1 MSEFLLEGQVDDA
14 LLSSGSLLDLRAP
27 CEFVQGT
34 LPGSVNLPILNN
46 EERAM
51 VGTIYKEQGP
61 EAAKALGHQ
70 LVSGETK
77 FARVQSWVEF
87 IQSHPNCAIFCFR
100 GGLRS
105 QIAQTWLGELG
116 YFVPRLKGGYK
127 WGRSFFLQGLN
138 DFCQQQRLLIVSGAT
153 GSGKT
158 KLLGELS
165 SPHPTLD
172 LEGLACHRGSAF
184 GGHGKEQPSQIDFEN
199 SIAQQMMIIRRSAF
213 SNPVILEDESR
224 LIGQRIVPGPLF
236 ESMRRSPVV
245 IVSESLKSRARTIF
259 DDYIL
264 SSPLNIEANSYDP
277 SAAGLLMERYRNAA
291 QRISRRLGGVR
302 TAHVLFLM
310 DKAWEDQQMSGHM
323 ETHGLW
329 IEFLLKEYY
338 DPMYESSLERRSPR
352 VLFQGSRSE
361 VLAYL
366 EESL

>member
-1 MSEFLLEGQVDDA
+1 
-14 LLSSGSLLDLRAP
+14 
-27 CEFVQGT
+27 
-34 LPGSVNLPILNN
+34 
-46 EERAM
+46 
-51 VGTIYKEQGP
+51 
-61 EAAKALGHQ
+61 
-70 LVSGETK
+70 
-77 FARVQSWVEF
+77 
-87 IQSHPNCAIFCFR
+87 
-100 GGLRS
+100 
-105 QIAQTWLGELG
+105 
-116 YFVPRLKGGYK
+116 LKGGYK